1 MVEDSLVVELTNRD
15 NGPVGYAIEDLR
27 IHRTFEPNETK
38 KVTAEEIRKLSYTP
52 AGRRGLKEHF
62 IIHNKELIEEIL
74 HEVEPEYFYTEAD
87 VKKLVLEGSIDE
99 FLDALDFAPESVIDM
114 IKDFCVKLEVN
125 DVKKREAV
133 KAKTGLD
140 VTKAIQWEKETVAED
155 TQEEAPKRRTATA
168 AAEPAKKTSTPGRRV
183 VK

>member
-1 MVEDSLVVELTNRD
+1 MVDDKEIIELTNR
-15 NGPVGYAIEDLR
+15 GVGQVGYSIEDLR

-52 AGRRGLKEHF
+52 AGKNGLKELF
-62 IIHNKELIEEIL
+62 IIHNKELIDEIL
-74 HEVEPEYFYTEAD
+74 HNVEPEYFYTEEE

-99 FLDALDFAPESVIDM
+99 FLDALDFAPDSVIDM
-114 IKDFCVKLEVN
+114 IKDYCVKLEVN

-140 VTKAIQWEKETVAED
+140 VTKAIQWEKETVKED
-155 TQEEAPKRRTATA
+155 ADDAPKRRVAVPA
-168 AAEPAKKTSTPGRRV
+168 EEPAKKTSTPGRRV
-183 VK
+183 VVK